1 MNSDELVSPVEEAGF
16 EWNPVAEVSEN
27 WNSANETTVE
37 RGFSFDSIVAEE
49 LPPSSADEP
58 VDTESS
64 DESRAASMRLR
75 ELESVDFYIGQ
86 GYVDIAVDT
95 LDLLERQVG
104 PHPEID
110 LRRQQIKNLDNGDAP
125 VPSEAAVMLTEPA
138 ESLQPMLGRE
148 YETEVTFA
156 FTAAANETASQVSSG
171 IDAGLAEVFE
181 EYRASSEGDGDA
193 AANGDFETHYN
204 LGLAYKEMDLFE
216 DALEEFQI
224 AASLSAPGDGT
235 SRYVQCCN
243 LLGHCFTQTGVPE
256 LAVKWFSKGFNA
268 PGVSDE
274 ERIAL
279 GYEIGAAYEQ
289 AGDLTRALEFFT
301 EVYGT
306 NVSYRSVNERVRTIR
321 AQLSEKTSVPPK
333 ESRPEHRVN

>member
-1 MNSDELVSPVEEAGF
+1 
-16 EWNPVAEVSEN
+16 
-27 WNSANETTVE
+27 
-37 RGFSFDSIVAEE
+37 
-49 LPPSSADEP
+49 
-58 VDTESS
+58 
-64 DESRAASMRLR
+64 
-75 ELESVDFYIGQ
+75 
-86 GYVDIAVDT
+86 
-95 LDLLERQVG
+95 
-104 PHPEID
+104 
-110 LRRQQIKNLDNGDAP
+110 
-125 VPSEAAVMLTEPA
+125 
-138 ESLQPMLGRE
+138 
-148 YETEVTFA
+148 
-156 FTAAANETASQVSSG
+156 
-171 IDAGLAEVFE
+171 
-181 EYRASSEGDGDA
+181 
-193 AANGDFETHYN
+193 
-204 LGLAYKEMDLFE
+204 MDLFE